1 MNSQII
7 GRIQAICIE
16 GGANMDCQEQSC
28 QNVIYQSG
36 DTPLNFTLKNCD
48 GSPFVIS
55 AATEIWALFPTLVSP
70 PVILKLSLAQITI
83 TNGGAGQFSCL
94 MSQANAL
101 LLQVG
106 LINVEVRVTI
116 AGEITVAEIIG
127 QLTVT
132 PSLFPGY

>member
-1 MNSQII
+1 
-7 GRIQAICIE
+7 
-16 GGANMDCQEQSC
+16 MDCENQC
-28 QNVIYQSG
+28 QNIIYQSG

-48 GSPFVIS
+48 GSPFNIS
-55 AATEIWALFPTLVSP
+55 AATELWVLFPTKVSP
-70 PVILKLSLAQITI
+70 PVILKLSMTQITI
-83 TNGGAGQFSCL
+83 TNGGAGQFSCV

-116 AGEITVAEIIG
+116 SAEITVAEIIG

-132 PSLFPGY
+132 PSLFPGF